1 MDRSIEE
8 RIYAGV
14 LGKILGVYH
23 GRPVEGW
30 SYERIRDRFGEV
42 DYFVNDQLGRPI
54 VLPDDDISGT
64 FAFFRALADNGYPRD
79 LKPAT
84 VGRTWLNYII
94 EEKTI
99 LWWGGLGRSTEHTAF
114 LRLKGGIE
122 APASGSH
129 ALNGP
134 WIPAQIGAQIFMD
147 AFAMAAPGDPDRA
160 ARLVRAAASV
170 SHDGIALDAAVLLGA
185 MEALAFVETDV
196 NKLLDAGLGY
206 VSDAHLLA
214 VIEAIRRECAKTD
227 D

>member
-1 MDRSIEE
+1 MNRSIEE

-94 EEKTI
+94 
-99 LWWGGLGRSTEHTAF
+99 
-114 LRLKGGIE
+114 
-122 APASGSH
+122 
-129 ALNGP
+129 
-134 WIPAQIGAQIFMD
+134 
-147 AFAMAAPGDPDRA
+147 
-160 ARLVRAAASV
+160 
-170 SHDGIALDAAVLLGA
+170 
-185 MEALAFVETDV
+185 
-196 NKLLDAGLGY
+196 
-206 VSDAHLLA
+206 
-214 VIEAIRRECAKTD
+214 
-227 D
+227 